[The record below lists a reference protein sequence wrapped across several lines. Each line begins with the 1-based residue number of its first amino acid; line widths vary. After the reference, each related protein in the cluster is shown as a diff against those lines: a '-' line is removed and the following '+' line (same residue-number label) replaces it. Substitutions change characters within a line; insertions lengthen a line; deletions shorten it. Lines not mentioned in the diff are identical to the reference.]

1 MKSLIDFSR
10 SKRNFVRRPPKVLYS
25 CSSLITLPT
34 VSADLS
40 HQACESHNKVAS
52 TSVISSVF
60 QFFLLFLSSSLPLFL
75 NFGPFNV
82 PSYSLLPYFPSL
94 FQSFILLPISLL
106 PWLSLLLSPSFY
118 GRHISLDPLINRS
131 SVCQS

>member
-25 CSSLITLPT
+25 CSSLTTLPT
-34 VSADLS
+34 ISADLS
-40 HQACESHNKVAS
+40 HQACEFHDKVAS

-82 PSYSLLPYFPSL
+82 PSYSLLPSLFSFSLSILHPSSNLSASLAFPPSL
-94 FQSFILLPISLL
+94 SLILWKTYFS
-106 PWLSLLLSPSFY
+106 
-118 GRHISLDPLINRS
+118 RSLD
-131 SVCQS
+131 

>member
-10 SKRNFVRRPPKVLYS
+10 SKRDFVRRPPVVLYS
-25 CSSLITLPT
+25 CSSLTTLPT

-40 HQACESHNKVAS
+40 HQACESHDKVAS

-75 NFGPFNV
+75 NFGRFNV
-82 PSYSLLPYFPSL
+82 PSYSLLPSLFSFSLSILHSSSNLSASLAFPPSL
-94 FQSFILLPISLL
+94 SLILWKTYFS
-106 PWLSLLLSPSFY
+106 
-118 GRHISLDPLINRS
+118 RSLD
-131 SVCQS
+131 